1 MQKDNHMENL
11 SENIQETDSKVLVLA
26 KSNDI
31 LVDNISQL
39 SAFSEEVT
47 ASSLEARNLSEENVE
62 NAESAKK
69 LLDKML
75 DTVLELNKYSQE

>member
-31 LVDNISQL
+31 LVDNIIQL

-47 ASSLEARNLSEENVE
+47 ASSLEARNLSKE